1 MSTDGGIQK
10 NQPVYQWKQ
19 HPFSSFSVGI
29 KSFITGKTI
38 ENIVVIETK
47 YSIFVDSLGKQIY
60 NFIEKKVAIET
71 KYSIEEI
78 NYGKKSIFG

>member
-1 MSTDGGIQK
+1 MLKSVSKEVKGMSTDGGIQK
-10 NQPVYQWKQ
+10 NQLVYQWKQ

-47 YSIFVDSLGKQIY
+47 YSI
-60 NFIEKKVAIET
+60 
-71 KYSIEEI
+71 EEI
-78 NYGKKSIFG
+78 DYGKKSIFG

>member
-19 HPFSSFSVGI
+19 HPFSSFSAGI
-29 KSFITGKTI
+29 KNFIIGETI
-38 ENIVVIETK
+38 ENIVVNETK
-47 YSIFVDSLGKQIY
+47 YSIFIDSLGKQIY
-60 NFIEKKVAIET
+60 NFIEKKVAIKT

-78 NYGKKSIFG
+78 DYGKKSIFG

>member
-1 MSTDGGIQK
+1 MSTAGGIQK

-19 HPFSSFSVGI
+19 HPFSSFSAWI

-38 ENIVVIETK
+38 ENIVVIKTK
-47 YSIFVDSLGKQIY
+47 YSILVDSLGKQIY
-60 NFIEKKVAIET
+60 NFIEKKIAIET

-78 NYGKKSIFG
+78 GYGKKSIFG